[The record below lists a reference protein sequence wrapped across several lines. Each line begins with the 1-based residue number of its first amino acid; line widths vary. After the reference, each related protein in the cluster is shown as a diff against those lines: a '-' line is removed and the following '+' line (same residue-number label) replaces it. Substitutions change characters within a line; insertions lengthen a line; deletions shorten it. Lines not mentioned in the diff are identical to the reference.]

1 MRLGVLPALLF
12 ASAGVEDEER
22 EGVSANAGGE
32 FATHREGVEV
42 VDGGVV
48 HVVECSCW
56 TIASSSRSGS
66 SRRRDPPAPLIGCAE
81 LS

>member
-1 MRLGVLPALLF
+1 
-12 ASAGVEDEER
+12 VEDEER

-56 TIASSSRSGS
+56 TIAAFRVGG
-66 SRRRDPPAPLIGCAE
+66 IE
-81 LS
+81 LRI